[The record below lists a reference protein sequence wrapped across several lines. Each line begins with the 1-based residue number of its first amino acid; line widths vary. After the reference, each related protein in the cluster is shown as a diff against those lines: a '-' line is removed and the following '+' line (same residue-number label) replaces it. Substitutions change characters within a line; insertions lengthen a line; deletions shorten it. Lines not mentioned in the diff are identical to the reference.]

1 MQSRKTGLGCAGI
14 AVFLCL
20 LAMVI
25 PKILPGGRECE
36 EGSYI
41 PSYMED
47 EYRRLG
53 YEVQDTFD
61 PQAIYVFKC
70 YDKEELNKARTIAAA
85 AASYTTTS
93 VPIQTTRSTSTPRP
107 TTPRPTTVQT
117 VKPSAIPTITPRN
130 ELVSIVTNGGNLRT
144 EPKTT
149 HDTVIGQVCPGDEVT
164 LLEKDQIDST
174 GWYHVQLRRQSL
186 DCDPNR
192 VKVGTTGW
200 ISRSLLSKPSLSS
213 SGN

>member
-1 MQSRKTGLGCAGI
+1 MQSYRKNSLGCVGTTYI
-14 AVFLCL
+14 FVFLCL
-20 LAMVI
+20 LAMAI
-25 PKILPGGRECE
+25 PTLFPGSRECE

-47 EYRRLG
+47 KYRQLG
-53 YEVQDTFD
+53 YEVQDSSD

-70 YDKEELNKARTIAAA
+70 YDKEELNKTRTIAAA
-85 AASYTTTS
+85 SASYTTTS
-93 VPIQTTRSTSTPRP
+93 VPTQARWSTSTPRP
-107 TTPRPTTVQT
+107 TTVQT
-117 VKPSAIPTITPRN
+117 MEPSAIPTITPKN

-144 EPKTT
+144 EPKTMPN
-149 HDTVIGQVCPGDEVT
+149 TVIGQVCPGDEVT

-174 GWYHVQLRRQSL
+174 PWYYVQLRKQSL

-192 VKVGTTGW
+192 VKVGTIGW
-200 ISRSLLSKPSLSS
+200 ISRSLLSKPSFSS

>member
-1 MQSRKTGLGCAGI
+1 MELYIIRHGETDFNKRGIIQGRGVNSDLNDHGISQARSFYKAYHHIEFDKVITSTLKRTHQTVQSFIDVMIESVTATAIASNIAGKWTLET
-14 AVFLCL
+14 AT
-20 LAMVI
+20 
-25 PKILPGGRECE
+25 
-36 EGSYI
+36 S
-41 PSYMED
+41 
-47 EYRRLG
+47 
-53 YEVQDTFD
+53 
-61 PQAIYVFKC
+61 
-70 YDKEELNKARTIAAA
+70 
-85 AASYTTTS
+85 TTTS
-93 VPIQTTRSTSTPRP
+93 VSTQATWSTSR
-107 TTPRPTTVQT
+107 PRPTTVQT

-174 GWYHVQLRRQSL
+174 AWYHVQLRRQSL

-200 ISRSLLSKPSLSS
+200 ISKSLLSKPSLSS
-213 SGN
+213 IP

>member
-1 MQSRKTGLGCAGI
+1 MIRPKRGNQGWMLTFSVLFVMGVASVYYLEFYTDFIDIRGYFGTSEKETRHTVQSFIDVMIESVTATAIASNIAGKWTLET
-14 AVFLCL
+14 AT
-20 LAMVI
+20 
-25 PKILPGGRECE
+25 
-36 EGSYI
+36 S
-41 PSYMED
+41 
-47 EYRRLG
+47 
-53 YEVQDTFD
+53 
-61 PQAIYVFKC
+61 
-70 YDKEELNKARTIAAA
+70 
-85 AASYTTTS
+85 TTTS
-93 VPIQTTRSTSTPRP
+93 VSTQATWSTSR
-107 TTPRPTTVQT
+107 PRPTTVQT

-174 GWYHVQLRRQSL
+174 AWYHVQLRRQSL

-200 ISRSLLSKPSLSS
+200 ISKSLLSKPSLSS
-213 SGN
+213 IP